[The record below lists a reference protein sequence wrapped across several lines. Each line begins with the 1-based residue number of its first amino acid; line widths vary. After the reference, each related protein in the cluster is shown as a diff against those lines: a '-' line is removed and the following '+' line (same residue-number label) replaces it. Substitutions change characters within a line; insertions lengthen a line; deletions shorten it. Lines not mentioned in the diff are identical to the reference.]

1 MRLFLLAMLVFALIG
16 GVHPAYAEATISVT
30 LQAAPQTSNA
40 GDSVEFKGTGFNPR
54 ERVGFWATAPD
65 GAVLG
70 GRYVRSNGN
79 GEISFDFSVPA
90 DALNGGWAMTAFG
103 KDSETPAVATF
114 AVVGRPVQSAG
125 LIAAVHPVSGPAGTS
140 FNFVATGF
148 GTRETVSYWFT
159 GPDGMVYDPH
169 EQEIAATN
177 EGRVDISWV
186 PPTSMPK
193 GRWVVTIQGILSTL
207 SRGIVFEVT

>member
-1 MRLFLLAMLVFALIG
+1 MRLFLLATLVCALTG
-16 GVHPAYAEATISVT
+16 GANPASAAATSSVT
-30 LQAAPQTSNA
+30 LQAVSPTSNA
-40 GDSVEFKGTGFNPR
+40 GDSIEFKGTGFNPR

-79 GEISFDFSVPA
+79 GEISFDFGVPA
-90 DALNGGWAMTAFG
+90 DALNGRWAMTAFG

-114 AVVGRPVQSAG
+114 AVVGQPAQSAG
-125 LIAAVHPVSGPAGTS
+125 VIAAVSPGSGPAGTN
-140 FNFVATGF
+140 FIFVATGL

-159 GPDGMVYDPH
+159 GPDGKVYDPH
-169 EQEIAATN
+169 EQEIAANN
-177 EGRVDISWV
+177 EGRVDISW
-186 PPTSMPK
+186 PSSATMPK

-207 SRGIVFEVT
+207 SRGIVFELT